1 MKVLLIDDD
10 EDLMTIFT
18 TAFKKEQF
26 ETVYD
31 LTGQGGLDKA
41 KTEKPDVIL
50 LDQVL
55 PDISG
60 NDVLKKLKE
69 DEATKNI
76 PVILLSN
83 FTQEN
88 LVKSAINLG
97 AVDYVYK
104 YQVEPKDVIAKVREA
119 LKAKTYETAK

>member
-18 TAFKKEQF
+18 AELTREQF
-26 ETVYD
+26 QSAYEV
-31 LTGQGGLDKA
+31 TGQAGLDRA
-41 KTEKPDVIL
+41 KKDLPDIIL

-55 PDISG
+55 PDMAG

-83 FTQEN
+83 FTQED

-104 YQVEPKDVIAKVREA
+104 YQAEPKDVIVKIREA
-119 LKAKTYETAK
+119 LKN